1 MIYAGAALIA
11 LGNGLMWPTFM
22 AVLSRRAGERFQGAV
37 QGFASSSGAARQHCR
52 PDRRRAALYLDRTVG
67 LRLFRVHHHCGC
79 HIDGGHRIARRA
91 RNEGKGSKTLTD
103 SLQEQNEEMDN
114 WRKIPWLS
122 VGAAKE
128 EIGAL
133 TTALDS
139 QTDPRNRIK
148 TARRLAYAGSSI
160 AFSEDPLD
168 VATIDVALAAL
179 RRARKHG
186 AVTDD
191 LNRSM
196 AWLSKIRLDVTGCAD
211 FQVLAEKKKRVPVE
225 TACLAASGH
234 ENLDSEIWVGD
245 SDVVLEAM
253 KRGVTF
259 SCLVF

>member
-1 MIYAGAALIA
+1 
-11 LGNGLMWPTFM
+11 
-22 AVLSRRAGERFQGAV
+22 
-37 QGFASSSGAARQHCR
+37 
-52 PDRRRAALYLDRTVG
+52 
-67 LRLFRVHHHCGC
+67 
-79 HIDGGHRIARRA
+79 
-91 RNEGKGSKTLTD
+91 
-103 SLQEQNEEMDN
+103 MDN

-128 EIGAL
+128 EIGTL

-253 KRGVTF
+253 NRGDFFLVSVRYDGLFAVTLRIIDAPDPVLKSSEYRHLEYSTDVGF
-259 SCLVF
+259 LKIENSELRCGAPEDMENAACVTVQNGLFKVQLHHLQARSDKYVLVACETETNEEPLETVPELE